1 MYDVDIRILL
11 ASAPFVY
18 QPDQAK
24 ASDGFG
30 ATEVGAS
37 KADRLEMAEDCLL
50 LLPQR
55 SLLVLMAAHG
65 PQNSETWPVG

>member
-30 ATEVGAS
+30 ATGVGAS